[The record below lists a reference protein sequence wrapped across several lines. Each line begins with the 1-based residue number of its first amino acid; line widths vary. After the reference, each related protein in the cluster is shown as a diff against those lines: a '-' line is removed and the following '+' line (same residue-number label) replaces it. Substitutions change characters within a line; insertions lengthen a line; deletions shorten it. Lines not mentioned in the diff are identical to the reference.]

1 MEPFMHMKTM
11 NTLSGSISEVRE
23 WERETEASQQLLH
36 SWRHST
42 QTGRREGSHS
52 AWNQASPGVQ
62 PTPESWSWD
71 TESTGIVC
79 ERKPGDPGSKGSLSS
94 GDILSDEMISK
105 KTLFWATLEHAE
117 TMELG

>member
-42 QTGRREGSHS
+42 QTGRKEGSHS